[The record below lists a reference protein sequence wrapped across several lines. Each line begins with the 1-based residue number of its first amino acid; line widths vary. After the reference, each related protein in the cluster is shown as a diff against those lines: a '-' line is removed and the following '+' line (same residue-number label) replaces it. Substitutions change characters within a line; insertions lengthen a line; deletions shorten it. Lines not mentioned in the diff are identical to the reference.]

1 MSRLPK
7 APLIEVIF
15 EIRWAIDINN
25 KEAAQEVQ
33 YLHGDLFPLI
43 KAKYPYREAANPQMP
58 LELMQIHSPTHRF
71 REAANGYPLVQIGP
85 GIVTVNTVDSKYFW
99 DDYEARILEVLEK
112 LKGVYSF
119 NQHHHVQLA
128 LTYIDLLKF
137 DFERG
142 DMLKFLEEYLN
153 ISIKQGFYKNQVAAG
168 NVLLVL
174 NYPTENGSLNITI
187 GRGKDNTGFDGITI
201 NTNLVSGNIKPEIP
215 LIKDWLSKSHEVCSG
230 LFKEMTKG
238 KLYESFK

>member
-1 MSRLPK
+1 MSKLPK

-15 EIRWAIDINN
+15 EIRWTIDINN
-25 KEAAQEVQ
+25 KEEAQEVQ

-43 KAKYPYREAANPQMP
+43 KSKYPYREAANPQMP
-58 LELMQIHSPTHRF
+58 LELMMLHSPTHRF
-71 REAANGYPLVQIGP
+71 RTAANDYPLVQIGP
-85 GIVTVNTVDSKYFW
+85 GILTVNTIDAKYFW
-99 DDYEARILEVLEK
+99 DDYEGRIMEALEK
-112 LKGVYSF
+112 LKSVYSF
-119 NQHHHVQLA
+119 KPHHNVHLV

-137 DFERG
+137 DFQKG
-142 DMLKFLEEYLN
+142 DVLKFLEEYLN
-153 ISIKQGFYKNQVAAG
+153 ISIKQGFYNNQSAAG

-174 NYPTENGSLNITI
+174 NYPTEQGSLNLNI
-187 GRGKDNTGFDGITI
+187 GRGKDQKGFDGITI

-215 LIKDWLSKSHEVCSG
+215 LIKDWLNKSHEVCSG